1 MPYKDLTTRREYD
14 KKYKRKT
21 RESKNALSNQTKETN
36 KTNVDIHYYE
46 HTGLPITATL
56 KDGSIIYIKKRVR
69 QSII

>member
-36 KTNVDIHYYE
+36 NVDIHYYE